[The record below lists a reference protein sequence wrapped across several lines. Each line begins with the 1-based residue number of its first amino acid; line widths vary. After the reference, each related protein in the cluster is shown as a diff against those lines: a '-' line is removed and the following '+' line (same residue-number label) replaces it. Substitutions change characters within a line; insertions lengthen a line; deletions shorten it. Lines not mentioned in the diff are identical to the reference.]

1 MLKSLDD
8 VPYEIASRRAPFC
21 FRGRCVDWEKQV
33 QQWLLVTIDG
43 VVGGIQSPVSV
54 VKQSYI
60 VEGPSWLFLSV
71 NVPYSPCLPDKCR
84 ETARVGSLS

>member
-1 MLKSLDD
+1 
-8 VPYEIASRRAPFC
+8 
-21 FRGRCVDWEKQV
+21 
-33 QQWLLVTIDG
+33 
-43 VVGGIQSPVSV
+43 VSV